1 MIMILNK
8 ENQGA
13 DQNQFLP
20 ILLKFSSEKYSDICC
35 EKYRQLDSSTVQR
48 LQTRDDFYELS
59 KILFWIFILAGQI
72 KLPPVAAACSN
83 LN

>member
-20 ILLKFSSEKYSDICC
+20 ILLKFSSEKCSDICC

-59 KILFWIFILAGQI
+59 KILF
-72 KLPPVAAACSN
+72 
-83 LN
+83 LNIYFSGAD

>member
-13 DQNQFLP
+13 DQNQFLH
-20 ILLKFSSEKYSDICC
+20 ILLKFSSEKCSDICC

-59 KILFWIFILAGQI
+59 KILF
-72 KLPPVAAACSN
+72 
-83 LN
+83 LNIYFSGVD